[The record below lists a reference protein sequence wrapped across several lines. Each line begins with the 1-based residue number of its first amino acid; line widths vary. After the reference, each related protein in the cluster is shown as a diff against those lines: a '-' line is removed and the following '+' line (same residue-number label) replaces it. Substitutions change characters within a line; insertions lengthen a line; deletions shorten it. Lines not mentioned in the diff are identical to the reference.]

1 MSTVSYVD
9 TRFLRQALQ
18 ANGVFSGVS
27 GLLTILAAG
36 PLTDLIGLSTSSIL
50 IGVGSGLIFYA
61 VGLFR
66 NASRDLIN
74 RTETYLAVIMDLLWV
89 AGSAVVIFLG
99 ILATTGDRI
108 IAIVADIVLLFGILQ
123 WYGLKRMQPVAGGR

>member
-1 MSTVSYVD
+1 M
-9 TRFLRQALQ
+9 
-18 ANGVFSGVS
+18 
-27 GLLTILAAG
+27 LTILAAG
-36 PLTDLIGLSTSSIL
+36 PLTDLIGLSASSIL

-74 RTETYLAVIMDLLWV
+74 RTETYLAVIMDLVWV

-99 ILATTGDRI
+99 ILTTTGDWI

-123 WYGLKRMQPVAGGR
+123 WYGL